1 MKLNT
6 LSLFSTPVLHAKF
19 DEHSKY
25 VDKFDNWGEI
35 DRKPKS
41 WHVPLNTSFP
51 NIESDDPYVSEEIVN
66 NLKDDIMFQVKKM
79 NRDRGMP
86 FLDLHYQ
93 LSGIMLIMKSKDKNH
108 TITYQL

>member
-35 DRKPKS
+35 DRKPN
-41 WHVPLNTSFP
+41 H
-51 NIESDDPYVSEEIVN
+51 
-66 NLKDDIMFQVKKM
+66 
-79 NRDRGMP
+79 GMY
-86 FLDLHYQ
+86 H
-93 LSGIMLIMKSKDKNH
+93 
-108 TITYQL
+108 